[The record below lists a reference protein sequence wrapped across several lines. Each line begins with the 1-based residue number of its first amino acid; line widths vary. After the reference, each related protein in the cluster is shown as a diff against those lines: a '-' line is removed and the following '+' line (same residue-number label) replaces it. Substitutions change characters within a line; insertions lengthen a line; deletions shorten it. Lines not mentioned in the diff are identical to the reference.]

1 MTRYARLRTKQ
12 ELGLPKGAL
21 AVEGSLD
28 DPPIVLRQHRLKCVL
43 VCFAGLVAASISAFL
58 VASSSAVALHYFVP
72 TLIGLI
78 GVTSGVKAIFP
89 GMLILDADGVV
100 WRRWFWTI
108 EFRWSDFRRF
118 RAVPDGEKQVE
129 ADISLGMRRRLGW
142 RRFLPGL
149 WGPVNLGNSW
159 ELPAACVAAVLTE
172 ARARWGPVG
181 QDSDTRSL
189 FAED

>member
-1 MTRYARLRTKQ
+1 M
-12 ELGLPKGAL
+12 
-21 AVEGSLD
+21 EGSLD
-28 DPPIVLRQHRLKCVL
+28 DPPIVLRQHRLKYVL
-43 VCFAGLVAASISAFL
+43 VCFAGIVAASIFASL
-58 VASSSAVALHYFVP
+58 VASSSAGAVHYFVP
-72 TLIGLI
+72 ILVGLT
-78 GVTSGVKAIFP
+78 GVTSGVRAIFP
-89 GMLILDADGVV
+89 DMLILDAHGVV

-149 WGPVNLGNSW
+149 WGPVNLGNGW
-159 ELPAACVAAVLTE
+159 ELPAARVAEVLTE
-172 ARARWGPVG
+172 ARARWGPVE
-181 QDSDTRSL
+181 QDLDTRSL